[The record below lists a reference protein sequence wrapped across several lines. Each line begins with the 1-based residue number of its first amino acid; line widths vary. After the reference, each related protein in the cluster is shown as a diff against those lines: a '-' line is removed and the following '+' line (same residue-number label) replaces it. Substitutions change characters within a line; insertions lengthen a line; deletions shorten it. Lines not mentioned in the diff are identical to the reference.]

1 MSEIS
6 KLIEILK
13 EEESIY
19 KKILELANSKTEMI
33 AEENIDQIETVA
45 KEEEAYIQEAKLVEY
60 KREDQIT
67 LIEKTLDIKISDISS
82 LSPYIKD
89 QELKNELLQTQERFS
104 QTLNELKRVNMV
116 NNTLIQDALEYIA
129 LSLNL
134 MSGATAEGTYGKD
147 AEESAVQTQN
157 KSMFD
162 FKG

>member
-1 MSEIS
+1 MKQA
-6 KLIEILK
+6 KLIE
-13 EEESIY
+13 
-19 KKILELANSKTEMI
+19 A
-33 AEENIDQIETVA
+33 
-45 KEEEAYIQEAKLVEY
+45 

-67 LIEKTLDIKISDISS
+67 LMEKSLKIEKISDISS
-82 LSPYIKD
+82 LSQYVKD
-89 QELKNELLQTQERFS
+89 EKLKIQLEKTQDQFS

-147 AEESAVQTQN
+147 AGETEGQTQN
-157 KSMFD
+157 KNMFD